1 MGDLSVEE
9 RIMTLHPEGKA
20 GVNIAKEKYDI
31 VREAILDSV
40 RTHGEI
46 TFTDLTEDVRRSL
59 VGKFDGSITWY
70 VTTIKLDL
78 EARGIIERVP
88 RSSPQLLRMPEG

>member
-1 MGDLSVEE
+1 MEE

-31 VREAILDSV
+31 VREAILGSV

-70 VTTIKLDL
+70 VTTVKLDL

-88 RSSPQLLRMPEG
+88 RSSPQLLRMPAG